1 MIDVQARL
9 LRGSVFLAGELLE
22 CILTFSNTAPHNVS
36 STACENLAWAS
47 AQIHCQFHASES
59 AVVLP
64 PPSTTGLDVQAENET
79 VFVPNRA
86 GMSVSAG
93 ERGQCILS
101 TAPKILFCDLRLD
114 VGESKT
120 YIYSEIIPPDAV
132 PSFRGQAVKYAYKLT
147 IGCQRVNSPI
157 KLLRVPFRVLVFP
170 GLRDYRSPGD
180 GESVAPANPF
190 LDEDVGD
197 EEGCKR
203 DNSLLEV
210 ATELIMEATAQRT
223 FNITSPWGKVGRFSI
238 GRTVYR
244 LGEDV
249 VGSFD
254 FSNCTVPCLHLTVL
268 LQSEEIVSEAC
279 RRYAGQAPLVTT
291 HAHHNEACVH
301 MLSTHAMLP
310 LPLQATPSFSS
321 ETVALKWRLHF
332 QFIVASEPKEVPSF
346 DMDEHESRVW
356 HSTETVEADTLSW
369 DLPITVLPSNPLHAG
384 TVCQLPT
391 FTSISI

>member
-1 MIDVQARL
+1 MIDVQAKL
-9 LRGSVFLAGELLE
+9 VRGSVFLAGELLE
-22 CILTFSNTAPHNVS
+22 CILTFSNTAHHNAS

-64 PPSTTGLDVQAENET
+64 PPPTTGLDVQAENET
-79 VFVPNRA
+79 VFVPNR
-86 GMSVSAG
+86 G

-101 TAPKILFCDLRLD
+101 TPPKILFCDLRLD
-114 VGESKT
+114 EGESKT
-120 YIYSEIIPPDAV
+120 YIYSEIIPSDAV
-132 PSFRGQAVKYAYKLT
+132 ASFRGQAVKYAYKLT

-170 GLRDYRSPGD
+170 GLQDYRSPGD
-180 GESVAPANPF
+180 RESVAPANPF
-190 LDEDVGD
+190 LDEEGD

-203 DNSLLEV
+203 DNNLLEV
-210 ATELIMEATAQRT
+210 ATELIMEATAQRSPST
-223 FNITSPWGKVGRFSI
+223 FNITSPWGK
-238 GRTVYR
+238 
-244 LGEDV
+244 
-249 VGSFD
+249 
-254 FSNCTVPCLHLTVL
+254 
-268 LQSEEIVSEAC
+268 SEEIVSEAC
-279 RRYAGQAPLVTT
+279 RRHTGQAPFVTT

-301 MLSTHAMLP
+301 TLSTHAMLP
-310 LPLQATPSFSS
+310 LPLQATPSFSN

-356 HSTETVEADTLSW
+356 HSPEMVEADTLSW
-369 DLPITVLPSNPLHAG
+369 DLPITVLPSNPLQAG

>member
-1 MIDVQARL
+1 MLRGMRSIWCCSSFDLGFASFAEMIDVQAKL
-9 LRGSVFLAGELLE
+9 VRGSVFLAGELLE
-22 CILTFSNTAPHNVS
+22 CILTFSNTAHHNAS

-64 PPSTTGLDVQAENET
+64 PPPTTGLDVQAENET
-79 VFVPNRA
+79 VFVPNR
-86 GMSVSAG
+86 G

-101 TAPKILFCDLRLD
+101 TPPKILFCDLRLD
-114 VGESKT
+114 EGESKT
-120 YIYSEIIPPDAV
+120 YIYSEIIPSDAV
-132 PSFRGQAVKYAYKLT
+132 ASFRGQAVKYAYKLT

-170 GLRDYRSPGD
+170 GLQDYRSPGD
-180 GESVAPANPF
+180 RESVAPANPF
-190 LDEDVGD
+190 LDEEGD

-203 DNSLLEV
+203 DNNLLEV
-210 ATELIMEATAQRT
+210 ATELIMEATAQRSPST
-223 FNITSPWGKVGRFSI
+223 FNITSPWGKVGKFSI

-249 VGSFD
+249 VGAFD

-279 RRYAGQAPLVTT
+279 RRHTGQAPFVTT

-301 MLSTHAMLP
+301 TLSTHAMLP
-310 LPLQATPSFSS
+310 LPLQATPSFSN
-321 ETVALKWRLHF
+321 ETGMAFVYF
-332 QFIVASEPKEVPSF
+332 YASA
-346 DMDEHESRVW
+346 
-356 HSTETVEADTLSW
+356 T
-369 DLPITVLPSNPLHAG
+369 
-384 TVCQLPT
+384 
-391 FTSISI
+391 

>member
-1 MIDVQARL
+1 MLPEIAIPALYMSHCLVNEDQCSGSHPAEMVGGSNLSFGGAGGGRTACTVLSWICIAAVKAAAKAASMSWDCQSHPSTGHCRLGMLEVCHVQG
-9 LRGSVFLAGELLE
+9 GSIVCSLLAGGTLVAVINENQHLPSSSLFQRMTAT
-22 CILTFSNTAPHNVS
+22 CNT
-36 STACENLAWAS
+36 
-47 AQIHCQFHASES
+47 
-59 AVVLP
+59 
-64 PPSTTGLDVQAENET
+64 
-79 VFVPNRA
+79 R
-86 GMSVSAG
+86 
-93 ERGQCILS
+93 
-101 TAPKILFCDLRLD
+101 
-114 VGESKT
+114 
-120 YIYSEIIPPDAV
+120 
-132 PSFRGQAVKYAYKLT
+132 
-147 IGCQRVNSPI
+147 
-157 KLLRVPFRVLVFP
+157 
-170 GLRDYRSPGD
+170 LRDYRSPGD

-210 ATELIMEATAQRT
+210 ATELIMEATAQRNPST